1 MYDEIIFLYVLKIRK
16 IKGFYKVDEIGKGV
30 DRLAVVNAH
39 LEKIENEKNFIFKY
53 FFLLLL
59 IIIIIL
65 ISVAFL
71 TYLERKKL
79 SIIQNRKG
87 PNKVGYFGMLQPF
100 ADGIKL
106 FLKELIIPQNSIL
119 VIFFLSSL
127 YAFFFGLFFFAI
139 IPFYFSFVISD
150 INYGF
155 FFFFIIS
162 VLHVYSI
169 ILAG

>member
-1 MYDEIIFLYVLKIRK
+1 L
-16 IKGFYKVDEIGKGV
+16 
-30 DRLAVVNAH
+30 
-39 LEKIENEKNFIFKY
+39 
-53 FFLLLL
+53 
-59 IIIIIL
+59 IL

-79 SIIQNRKG
+79 AAIQNRKG
-87 PNKVGYFGMLQPF
+87 PNKVGYFGLLQPI

-106 FLKELIIPQNSIL
+106 LLKEFIIPQNSIL
-119 VIFFLSSL
+119 VVFLLSSL
-127 YAFFFGLFFFAI
+127 YAFFFGLFFFAVF
-139 IPFYFSFVISD
+139 PFYFSFVIAD
-150 INYGF
+150 INYGI